1 MIVQWKNG
9 ITILVTLKDM
19 KEAYPV
25 QADEYEV
32 ENRVSSEPAL
42 AWWDTY
48 VLKKRNQI
56 TEKEKSKYWVRSNNY
71 GIKVPNNVD
80 QAKQSDEK
88 NCNKL
93 WCDSIGTEMKNV

>member
-1 MIVQWKNG
+1 MMVQWKNG

-25 QADEYEV
+25 QAAEYEV

-48 VLKKRNQI
+48 VLMKRNQI
-56 TEKEKSKYWVRSNNY
+56 TEKAKSKYWVRSNNY
-71 GIKVPNNVD
+71 GIKLPNNVD
-80 QAKQSDEK
+80 RQNRVTKKMVTNYGAIQSSPK
-88 NCNKL
+88 
-93 WCDSIGTEMKNV
+93 